1 MQLVTGVTEALQL
14 APQVTDVHVQAAI
27 MLGMTAVQDMLVF
40 AVDASL
46 GRKALAPAAEERI
59 HELGWRSREGK
70 HLCPKCQ

>member
-1 MQLVTGVTEALQL
+1 DFE
-14 APQVTDVHVQAAI
+14 
-27 MLGMTAVQDMLVF
+27 F

-59 HELGWRSREGK
+59 HELGWSSREGK